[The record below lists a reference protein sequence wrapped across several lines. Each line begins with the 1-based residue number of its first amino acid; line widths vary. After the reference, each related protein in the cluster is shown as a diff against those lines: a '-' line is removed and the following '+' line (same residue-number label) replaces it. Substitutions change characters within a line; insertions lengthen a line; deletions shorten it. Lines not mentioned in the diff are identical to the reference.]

1 MKIVYLHFHLKTGG
15 VTTVLKTQVSTV
27 QPHCDTLVLTGDRSS
42 TVLPCPIVE
51 IPEIGYDTRENPP
64 ANPDRVADSAL
75 RAIHSVWPGGCDI
88 LHIHNPTLAK
98 NRHLL
103 AIIKRLQQSGT
114 NLFLQIHDFAEDGR
128 PGAYFYEDY
137 PENCHYGVINAKDAR
152 ILEAAGLKKAG
163 LHLLPNAVESILVP
177 ERLSV
182 DPQILYPVRAIRRK
196 NVGEAL
202 LLSLF
207 LRRGQRLAITQPP
220 NSPMDIASYRDWMDW
235 SNMAGLPVDFEIG
248 INADFPS
255 LVGSAESMVTTSITE
270 GFGLAFLEPWTA
282 GKLLWGRRIEGLCV
296 DFEKNGGRLDTLY
309 DRLNVPLHWIDIN
322 AFSRVWHKT
331 VRDASARFGHAIG
344 VGKAETAFTRM
355 TRGGQVDFGLLNEKF
370 QREVLTRMTADP
382 SAKMALIEQNSW
394 LAKPGVAKDPVEL
407 IRNNRL
413 AIQQHYNTEQYGR
426 RLLEIYH
433 VVACQPVRH
442 RIDRAVLV
450 DAFFDLNHFSLLKW
464 GGYEK

>member
-1 MKIVYLHFHLKTGG
+1 MKIAYLHFHLKTGG

-27 QPHCDTLVLTGDRSS
+27 QAHCDTLVLTGDRSS

-51 IPEIGYDTRENPP
+51 IPGIGYDARENPP
-64 ANPDRVADSAL
+64 ASPDGVADSVL
-75 RAIHSVWPGGCDI
+75 RTIRSVWPGGCDI

-103 AIIKRLQQSGT
+103 AIIKQLLQSGL

-163 LHLLPNAVESILVP
+163 LHLLPNAVENISVP
-177 ERLSV
+177 KRLPV
-182 DPQILYPVRAIRRK
+182 DARILYPVRAIRRK

-202 LLSLF
+202 LLSFF
-207 LRRGQRLAITQPP
+207 LRHDQRLAVTRPP
-220 NSPMDIASYRDWMDW
+220 NSPMDIASYRDWIDW
-235 SNMAGLPVDFEIG
+235 ANMAGLPVDFGIG

-255 LVGSAESMVTTSITE
+255 LVGGSESMVTTSITE

-282 GKLLWGRRIEGLCV
+282 GKLLWGRRIAGLCV
-296 DFEKNGGRLDTLY
+296 DFENNGVRLDTLY
-309 DRLNVPLHWIDIN
+309 DRLNVPLHWIDVD
-322 AFSRVWHKT
+322 AFCRVWHKT
-331 VRDASARFGHAIG
+331 VSDTSARYGHAIG
-344 VGKAETAFTRM
+344 AEMAQTAFARM

-370 QREVLTRMTADP
+370 QREVLTRMTAEP
-382 SAKMALIEQNSW
+382 SVKMALIEQNPW
-394 LAKPGVAKDPVEL
+394 LAKPGVVKDPAGL

-426 RLLEIYH
+426 RLLAIYQ

-442 RIDRAVLV
+442 RIDKAVLV
-450 DAFFDLNHFSLLKW
+450 DAFFDLNYFSLLKW
-464 GGYEK
+464 GDYEK